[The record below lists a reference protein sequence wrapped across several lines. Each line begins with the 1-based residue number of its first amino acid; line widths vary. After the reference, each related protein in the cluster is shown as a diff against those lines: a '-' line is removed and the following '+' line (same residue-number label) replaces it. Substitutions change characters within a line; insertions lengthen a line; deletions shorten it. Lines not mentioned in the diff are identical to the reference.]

1 MANQVIMSILLV
13 PGSHYIAD
21 APLFCVQLPDNNFKT
36 RLYDGR
42 SPYITNSYFDYS
54 TPITEPIQ
62 KIILDAIVYKRKTHL
77 LQKWSNKTHHLLFR

>member
-1 MANQVIMSILLV
+1 MANQVIMSILLLRYQAITLRMHH
-13 PGSHYIAD
+13 S
-21 APLFCVQLPDNNFKT
+21 FVQLPDNNFKT

-62 KIILDAIVYKRKTHL
+62 K
-77 LQKWSNKTHHLLFR
+77 N

>member
-1 MANQVIMSILLV
+1 MANQVIMSILL
-13 PGSHYIAD
+13 PGTRSHYIAD
-21 APLFCVQLPDNNFKT
+21 APLFVQFLDNKT

-54 TPITEPIQ
+54 TPIEPIQ

-77 LQKWSNKTHHLLFR
+77 LQKVKQ

>member
-1 MANQVIMSILLV
+1 MANQVIMSILLHLY
-13 PGSHYIAD
+13 PKHYIAD
-21 APLFCVQLPDNNFKT
+21 APLFVQLPDNNFKT

-62 KIILDAIVYKRKTHL
+62 KNYIRRHR
-77 LQKWSNKTHHLLFR
+77 LQKKDPSAAKVKQ